1 MYLDPVNEYKNLL
14 DWINPLIDQ
23 LIEPRLFLRRLSRH
37 LNKTHT
43 IRVKLITDVENLEI
57 DDFSIGAEYDP
68 DLDQQHKKQIIINL
82 FINHPKTVP
91 WYISDEVAKRFALEL
106 TEALVHEYQH
116 QHQYRSRRYR
126 MHKEQFISEH
136 QDLSIK
142 SEQEYLGNPDE
153 IDAYAANIAA
163 RSWILHLNS
172 SVDGVVSICDSLDL
186 ETYIR
191 VFGSKHDVV
200 KNLLN
205 KIQENIQELKS
216 PITNKKKRK
225 PINRFR

>member
-23 LIEPRLFLRRLSRH
+23 LIEPRLFVRRLSRH
-37 LNKTHT
+37 LNKTHP
-43 IRVKLITDVENLEI
+43 IRVKLITNVENLEV

-68 DLDQQHKKQIIINL
+68 ELDQQHKKQIIINL
-82 FINHPKTVP
+82 FINHHKTIP
-91 WYISDEVAKRFALEL
+91 WHISDEVATRFALEL

-136 QDLSIK
+136 HDVSIK
-142 SEQEYLGNPDE
+142 NEQEYLGNPDE

-163 RSWILHLNS
+163 RSWILHLES
-172 SVDGVVSICDSLDL
+172 ATDGVVNICDSLDL

-191 VFGSKHDVV
+191 VFGSDHTVV
-200 KNLLN
+200 KMLVD
-205 KIQENIQELKS
+205 KIHENIQDLKAS
-216 PITNKKKRK
+216 LNKKKRK
-225 PINRFR
+225 PTNRIR